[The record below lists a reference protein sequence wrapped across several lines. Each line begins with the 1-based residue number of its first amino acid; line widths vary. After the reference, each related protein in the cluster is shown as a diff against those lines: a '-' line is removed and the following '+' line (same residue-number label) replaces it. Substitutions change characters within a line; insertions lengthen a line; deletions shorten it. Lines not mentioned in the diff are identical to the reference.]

1 MAEVLLSWLVWL
13 FPFSFRIF
21 SLLWFNLLFKNSFYF
36 LFSGRVAWQVGFLF
50 PSHRSNLHSLQG
62 KFRVFTYWTP
72 KEVPKFILWWKVFYR
87 QKAGGRLGWVRG
99 SCPVTVWPFLCSVP
113 RWSLGQ
119 QRTRQKTTRH
129 FGNPLCP
136 GSSLCI
142 ARKAQLVS
150 CLEQQKFDFQMFASV
165 EGNHS
170 LAATTGSQAGNLCP
184 WNLLSC

>member
-36 LFSGRVAWQVGFLF
+36 LFSGRVARQVGFLF
-50 PSHRSNLHSLQG
+50 PSQRSKLHSLQG
-62 KFRVFTYWTP
+62 KFRVFTHWTP
-72 KEVPKFILWWKVFYR
+72 KEIPKFILWWKVFYR

-165 EGNHS
+165 EGNQFSGHHRKPS
-170 LAATTGSQAGNLCP
+170 R
-184 WNLLSC
+184 